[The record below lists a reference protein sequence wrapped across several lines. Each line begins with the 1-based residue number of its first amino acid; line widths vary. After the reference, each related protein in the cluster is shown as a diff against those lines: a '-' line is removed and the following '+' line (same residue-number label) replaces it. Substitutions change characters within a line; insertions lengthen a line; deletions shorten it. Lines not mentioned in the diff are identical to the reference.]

1 MADEQQAE
9 TTAALT
15 SPEGIAKL
23 VERIGLPTLIIIA
36 VSYVGWNEIVSPM
49 ASRFIAMLDGVTESN
64 KQLTD
69 LTSDMRDKIVEVGV
83 RNGQVMDQVISTVKQ
98 NEALLEKI
106 EDQVREGDPAVRRSI
121 EAIQASL
128 AELATLAREAQGD
141 TE

>member
-49 ASRFIAMLDGVTESN
+49 AGRFISMLDGVTDSN
-64 KQLTD
+64 KQLPTGTD
-69 LTSDMRDKIVEVGV
+69 LLFFRKIV
-83 RNGQVMDQVISTVKQ
+83 QH
-98 NEALLEKI
+98 LF
-106 EDQVREGDPAVRRSI
+106 
-121 EAIQASL
+121 
-128 AELATLAREAQGD
+128 AR
-141 TE
+141 

>member
-49 ASRFIAMLDGVTESN
+49 AGRFISMLDGVTDSN

-69 LTSDMRDKIVEVGV
+69 LTSDMRDKIVEVGI
-83 RNGQVMDQVISTVKQ
+83 RNGQVMDQVIETVKQ

-128 AELATLAREAQGD
+128 AELAKLAKEAQGD
-141 TE
+141 HE